1 MKRFIV
7 FMLAFV
13 IVTLSASWAFAV
25 VYGEDGYEF
34 EGYDEDSA
42 WEIDSVATLIKVRND
57 INNGTI
63 TTGRYYKLTADLDIS
78 SYTDWKPI
86 GKDDSYPFKGFF
98 DGQNH
103 TVTVNFTANDKDITG
118 LFGVIDTGMI
128 KNISVAGNI
137 KVVMVNNSNTLYAG
151 GLAARLDGGTIKN
164 VSFAGNIG
172 GAAVVNQQN
181 VYIGGIIGYA
191 EGTITVDG
199 CKFDGKITISGSSD
213 YNHYCGG
220 GIIGYLDDSYYSLYS
235 AAITNNSTGS
245 LNSGTI
251 IKSVYNAMSTGH
263 TYAGGIIGHIYGSS
277 SQTSVTGNYSRLK
290 TEAAYTDTLTYGH
303 RVFSRGTYSKNTEV
317 DPDDDPTPAITAPTI
332 TTSSLPAA
340 TVGTAYSAT
349 LTATGDVPITWT
361 FSGLPAGLTAS
372 AQGVISGTPTASG
385 TFSVTAT
392 ATNSG
397 GTNTKTL
404 TLTVSTP
411 APVITPPSIT
421 TDANLGTFTAG
432 NSLSIQLSAT
442 GGTPITWSASGL
454 PGGLTLDSAGKISG
468 TITAAGTYSFT
479 VTATNTGG
487 SNSRTFTLTVNTP
500 VTPPAITT
508 DANLGTFTAGNSVS
522 IQLSATGNTPITWT
536 ANNLPSGLVLN
547 TSGLL
552 SGAIATAGTYSF
564 TVTATN
570 AGGND
575 SRTFTLTVNTPVTPP
590 AITTDANLG
599 TFTAGN
605 SISIQLSATGNTPIT
620 WSADNLPSG
629 LVLNTSGLLS
639 GAIATAGTYSFTV
652 TATNTGGS
660 NSRTFTLTVNIPVTP
675 PAITTGE
682 NLGTYT
688 AGNSIS
694 IQLAATGDTP
704 ITWSASGLPGGLTV
718 DSAGKISGTVT
729 AAGTYSFT
737 VTATNA
743 GGNNSRTFTLTVT
756 PVVTAPT
763 ITTEAN
769 LGTFKTGDSI
779 SIQLAATGDNPITW
793 SASGL
798 PGGLAL
804 DSAGKISGTITAVGI
819 YSFTVTATNAGGN
832 NSRTF
837 TLTVEVNAV
846 APSITTT
853 SINGGKT
860 GTSYTATFTATGSD
874 PITWTAGGLPEGFS
888 MSESGTLSGTTETAG
903 TYTITVTA
911 SNSAGSDT
919 KEYTLTI
926 EETIKVTPPSITT
939 EFLPS
944 ATEGQPYSEQITAD
958 GIGIT
963 WSNSGG
969 LPAGLSFSKD
979 GILSGTPEKS
989 GTFRVT
995 LVAKNSAGVD
1005 SKIFTL
1011 TIESG
1016 TISGAAP
1023 VIKTSKLPDG
1033 FMEWDYNYQLEAEGT
1048 VTAWEISDPQ
1058 NFPAGLELNET
1069 TGEITGNIS
1078 TSKAKTFKFKVIAY
1092 NGSTGSKAKTL
1103 SLKVISKKPGFKT
1116 EDIKAAKWG
1125 SKYSFTMKLSNF
1137 KATAWS
1143 IVGDIPEGLT
1153 FDKGKF
1159 TGKPLEVGEFE
1170 VSITASN
1177 GAVDIEDDFILKV
1190 NGIAPKLKG
1199 SLKSGKENTY
1209 YECILK
1215 ATGTTPI
1222 EWEFGNENGEGTLPE
1237 GLSWIQSETGDS
1249 CKIYGTPEQAFSQRV
1264 IITLTNGDNEAD
1276 SITKSLKMTIKA
1288 VKPKFKTKAKDVPA
1302 GKTGEDYEYQIE
1314 LDTKATPFA
1323 VEWEYSGEMPNGLYF
1338 EEGLIYGIPS
1348 EAGNF
1353 PITITARNANNTTYK
1368 TTLRITLKIT
1378 ENKTALP
1385 EETTAS
1391 EDSRP
1396 EFVNGIAYYE
1406 RGEIRTEILARAVN
1420 AGEIIAAVL
1429 PAIEVEECGMYEFT
1443 VSLDKAAPEG
1453 SVMVWHSY
1461 PGGEDDS
1468 NDKDNAIFLDSD
1480 GEVIETVPANYTV
1493 TVGAWLEPG
1502 VIYEPVITV
1511 KR

>member
-7 FMLAFV
+7 LMLAFV
-13 IVTLSASWAFAV
+13 IVTLSASAGLAV
-25 VYGEDGYEF
+25 VAINETNFPDSTLRGYMNNFDTNGDKILSNNEIINATSVSISDSSLRSLEGIKHLTALQDLYCSYSSIKELDLSNMTSLREVDCYGANNKKLASVNLSGCTSLTHLNCNSSGVTSLNLTGCVSLQDLHCEGNALTAIDISACTDLRWFYCNNNKLSSLNVKNCTQLRYLYVNDNLLTALDVSGNPELDYLECRNNRIAALDLSNNTNLNHLYCNNNRLSMLDVEDNTNIYGYNC
-34 EGYDEDSA
+34 SPQN
-42 WEIDSVATLIKVRND
+42 IDGLVVTPQS
-57 INNGTI
+57 NGT
-63 TTGRYYKLTADLDIS
+63 
-78 SYTDWKPI
+78 YTVSLRDYL
-86 GKDDSYPFKGFF
+86 S
-98 DGQNH
+98 
-103 TVTVNFTANDKDITG
+103 T
-118 LFGVIDTGMI
+118 
-128 KNISVAGNI
+128 S
-137 KVVMVNNSNTLYAG
+137 
-151 GLAARLDGGTIKN
+151 IKN
-164 VSFAGNIG
+164 VTA
-172 GAAVVNQQN
+172 
-181 VYIGGIIGYA
+181 
-191 EGTITVDG
+191 
-199 CKFDGKITISGSSD
+199 SS
-213 YNHYCGG
+213 
-220 GIIGYLDDSYYSLYS
+220 
-235 AAITNNSTGS
+235 
-245 LNSGTI
+245 
-251 IKSVYNAMSTGH
+251 
-263 TYAGGIIGHIYGSS
+263 IYGSDS
-277 SQTSVTGNYSRLK
+277 EKNLIEGSYNSETGIITFNVSPATIYY
-290 TEAAYTDTLTYGH
+290 EYDTK
-303 RVFSRGTYSKNTEV
+303 YSK
-317 DPDDDPTPAITAPTI
+317 DDLKRYMGVTMATSGSPVI
-332 TTSSLPAA
+332 TTSSM
-340 TVGTAYSAT
+340 
-349 LTATGDVPITWT
+349 
-361 FSGLPAGLTAS
+361 PAGAVNTPYEFQFEAKGEGTTKWTVEGTLPEGLTFTEE
-372 AQGVISGTPTASG
+372 GKISGTPTQAG
-385 TFSVTAT
+385 TYKLTVTAENDFGSQAKDFAFSVAGE
-392 ATNSG
+392 AS
-397 GTNTKTL
+397 
-404 TLTVSTP
+404 V
-411 APVITPPSIT
+411 TPPSIT
-421 TDANLGTFTAG
+421 TGENLGAFNIG
-432 NSLSIQLSAT
+432 DNISLQLAAT
-442 GGTPITWSASGL
+442 GDTPITWTADNVPSGL
-454 PGGLTLDSAGKISG
+454 MLDTSGLLSG
-468 TITAAGTYSFT
+468 AFTAAGTYTFT

-487 SNSRTFTLTVNTP
+487 NDSRTFTITVNAVPIP
-500 VTPPAITT
+500 VTAPTITT
-508 DANLGTFTAGNSVS
+508 DENLGTFKTGAEIS
-522 IQLSATGNTPITWT
+522 IQLSATGDNPITWT
-536 ANNLPSGLVLN
+536 ASELPEGLAVDSEGKISGTITV
-547 TSGLL
+547 
-552 SGAIATAGTYSF
+552 AGDYSF
-564 TVTATN
+564 TVTASN

-575 SRTFTLTVNTPVTPP
+575 SRTFTLKVE
-590 AITTDANLG
+590 AH
-599 TFTAGN
+599 
-605 SISIQLSATGNTPIT
+605 
-620 WSADNLPSG
+620 
-629 LVLNTSGLLS
+629 
-639 GAIATAGTYSFTV
+639 
-652 TATNTGGS
+652 
-660 NSRTFTLTVNIPVTP
+660 
-675 PAITTGE
+675 
-682 NLGTYT
+682 
-688 AGNSIS
+688 
-694 IQLAATGDTP
+694 AA
-704 ITWSASGLPGGLTV
+704 
-718 DSAGKISGTVT
+718 
-729 AAGTYSFT
+729 
-737 VTATNA
+737 
-743 GGNNSRTFTLTVT
+743 
-756 PVVTAPT
+756 
-763 ITTEAN
+763 
-769 LGTFKTGDSI
+769 
-779 SIQLAATGDNPITW
+779 
-793 SASGL
+793 
-798 PGGLAL
+798 
-804 DSAGKISGTITAVGI
+804 
-819 YSFTVTATNAGGN
+819 
-832 NSRTF
+832 
-837 TLTVEVNAV
+837 

-911 SNSAGSDT
+911 TNSAGSDT

-926 EETIKVTPPSITT
+926 EETVKITPPKITT
-939 EFLPS
+939 ESLPS
-944 ATEGQPYSEQITAD
+944 ATEGQSYSEQITAD

-1016 TISGAAP
+1016 TISAQAP

-1033 FMEWDYNYQLEAEGT
+1033 FIDWDYNYQIEAEGT
-1048 VTAWEISDPQ
+1048 VTSWEISDPQ

-1069 TGEITGNIS
+1069 TGEITGNIR

-1103 SLKVISKKPGFKT
+1103 SLKVISKKPDFKT

-1302 GKTGEDYEYQIE
+1302 GKTGEDYECQIE

-1323 VEWEYSGEMPNGLYF
+1323 VEWEYSGEMPEGLYF
-1338 EEGLIYGIPS
+1338 DEGLIYGVPS
-1348 EAGNF
+1348 ETGNF
-1353 PITITARNANNTTYK
+1353 PITITVRNANNTTYK
-1368 TTLRITLKIT
+1368 AILRITLRIT

-1385 EETTAS
+1385 SEETTAS

-1406 RGEIRTEILARAVN
+1406 RGEIRAEILARAVN

-1429 PAIEVEECGMYEFT
+1429 PAVEVEECGMYEFA
-1443 VSLDKAAPEG
+1443 VSIDKVAPEG

-1461 PGGEDDS
+1461 PNGEDNPD
-1468 NDKDNAIFLDSD
+1468 DKDNAVFLDAE
-1480 GEVIETVPANYTV
+1480 GETIEKVPADYTV